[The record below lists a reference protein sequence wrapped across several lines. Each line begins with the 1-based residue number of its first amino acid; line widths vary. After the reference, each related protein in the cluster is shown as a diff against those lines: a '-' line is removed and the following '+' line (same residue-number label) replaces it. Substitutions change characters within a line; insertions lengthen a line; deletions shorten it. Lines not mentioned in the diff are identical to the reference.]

1 MKKTL
6 KAAFPV
12 TVPILTGYIFLGIA
26 YGLLMTESGFGAL
39 FTISTSL
46 FIFTGSLQFVG
57 VSFFTSPFN
66 PLNVL
71 LMSLM
76 IDARHIFYGVAMI
89 DKLKDVKKEKP
100 GIIFT
105 LSDETFSVLCN
116 QSPPD
121 GVKKGPF
128 MLTVAV
134 LDYLYW
140 TLGTALGAVFGRFIT
155 FNTEGIDFS
164 LTALF
169 VVIFVNQWKESKDHI
184 PAIIGLACSALSL
197 VVFGADN
204 FIVPSMIMIV
214 ISLLIYRKPFER
226 RFGAND

>member
-6 KAAFPV
+6 KAAFPI

-26 YGLLMTESGFGAL
+26 YGLLMTQSGFGAL
-39 FTISTSL
+39 FTISTSI

-57 VSFFTSPFN
+57 VSFFTSAFN

-71 LMSLM
+71 LMSIM
-76 IDARHIFYGVAMI
+76 IDARHIFYGVSMI
-89 DKLKDVKKEKP
+89 DKLKDIKKEKS
-100 GIIFT
+100 GIIFA

-116 QSPPD
+116 QNPPKD
-121 GVKKGPF
+121 VKKGAF
-128 MLTVAV
+128 MLAVAI

-140 TLGTALGAVFGRFIT
+140 VFGTALGAVFGKFIT

-169 VVIFVNQWKESKDHI
+169 VVIFVNQWKENKDHV
-184 PAIIGLACSALSL
+184 PAIIGLVCSALSL
-197 VVFGADN
+197 IVFGADS
-204 FIVPSMIMIV
+204 FIVPSMLLIV
-214 ISLLIYRKPFER
+214 VSLLIYRKPFER
-226 RFGAND
+226 RVGSND

>member
-6 KAAFPV
+6 KAAFPL
-12 TVPILTGYIFLGIA
+12 TLPILTGYIFLGFA
-26 YGLLMTESGFGAL
+26 YGILMAESGFGAL

-46 FIFTGSLQFVG
+46 LIFTGSLQFVG
-57 VSFFTSPFN
+57 VSLFASPFN

-71 LMSLM
+71 LMSIM
-76 IDARHIFYGVAMI
+76 IDARHIFYGIAMI
-89 DKLKDVKKEKP
+89 DKLKDIKKEKP
-100 GIIFT
+100 GIIYM

-116 QSPPD
+116 QNPPD

-128 MLTVAV
+128 MLSIAL

-140 TLGTALGAVFGRFIT
+140 ALGTTLGAVFGGFIT

-169 VVIFVNQWKESKDHI
+169 VVIFVNQWKESKDRI

-197 VVFGADN
+197 IVFGADS
-204 FIVPSMIMIV
+204 FIVPSMILIV
-214 ISLLIYRKPFER
+214 ISLLVYRKPFER
-226 RFGAND
+226 RLGAND

>member
-1 MKKTL
+1 MKKAL
-6 KAAFPV
+6 KSAFPV
-12 TVPILTGYIFLGIA
+12 TLPILTGYIFLGTA

-39 FTISTSL
+39 FTVATSL

-89 DKLKDVKKEKP
+89 DRLKDIKKEKP
-100 GIIFT
+100 FIIFT

-116 QSPPD
+116 QNPPD
-121 GVKKGPF
+121 GIKKGPF
-128 MLTVAV
+128 MLAISV

-140 TLGTALGAVFGRFIT
+140 SVGTALGAVFGRFIT
-155 FNTEGIDFS
+155 FNTDGIEFS

-169 VVIFVNQWKESKDHI
+169 VVIFVNQWKESKDRI
-184 PAIIGLACSALSL
+184 PAVIGLACSALSL
-197 VVFGADN
+197 VIFGADS
-204 FIVPSMIMIV
+204 FIVPSMVLIV
-214 ISLLIYRKPFER
+214 ISLLVYRKPFER
-226 RFGAND
+226 RLGENE